1 MSAHDCSAC
10 ISSASGGDRAG
21 RAGSAGATPEE
32 ANPLGQS
39 PSWESGTTQSCQE
52 EWEGLCSLDRGHGRQ
67 AALLRAI
74 KERGGTA
81 KGSGPC
87 SAAH

>member
-1 MSAHDCSAC
+1 MSAQDCLAC

-21 RAGSAGATPEE
+21 RARSAGATPEE

-39 PSWESGTTQSCQE
+39 PSWESGTTQSCKE
-52 EWEGLCSLDRGHGRQ
+52 EWEDLHSLNRGHGRQ

-74 KERGGTA
+74 KEHSGTA
-81 KGSGPC
+81 KGSSPC
-87 SAAH
+87 SATH